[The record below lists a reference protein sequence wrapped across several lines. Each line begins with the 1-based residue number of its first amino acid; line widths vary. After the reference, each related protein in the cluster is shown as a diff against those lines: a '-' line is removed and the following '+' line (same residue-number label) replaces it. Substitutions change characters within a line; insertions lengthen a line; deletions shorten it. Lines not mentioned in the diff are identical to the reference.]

1 MTKDSK
7 APKVKRNGEGKRP
20 DEQRRGKAKSTAR
33 NTKN

>member
-7 APKVKRNGEGKRP
+7 APKYKRNGEGKRP

-33 NTKN
+33 NTKK